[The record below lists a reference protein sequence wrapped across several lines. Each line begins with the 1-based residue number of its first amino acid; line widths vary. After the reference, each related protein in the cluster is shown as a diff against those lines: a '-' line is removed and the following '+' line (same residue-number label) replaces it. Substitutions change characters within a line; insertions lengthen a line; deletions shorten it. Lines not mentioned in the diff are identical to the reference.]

1 MPRTAASLVLAV
13 LITTAGFVG
22 AATTQESLHEEAS
35 PATVEKSALDET
47 GYELEREYE
56 RTVNRTIDD
65 SGERREVEAVNEVT
79 EYRRTLNLGPLGERE
94 SGLFATVSTPAVEV
108 DGQALNPVAEMNTTE
123 LVEWLQE
130 EYDRVSVDEV
140 VDSRTVETLGEEMN
154 VSKFEGAAVV
164 GGQEVDVFLHVGKV
178 RHGDDY
184 VVVVGVYPK
193 VLGGEKRVV
202 AMIEA
207 LEHEA

>member
-1 MPRTAASLVLAV
+1 MHRTAASLVLAV

-22 AATTQESLHEEAS
+22 AATTQETLREEAS
-35 PATVEKSALDET
+35 PATVEESALDET
-47 GYELEREYE
+47 GYELDREYE
-56 RTVNRTIDD
+56 RTVSRTVDD

-79 EYRRTLNLGPLGERE
+79 EYRRTLSLGPLGERE
-94 SGLFATVSTPAVEV
+94 AGLFATVSTPAVEA
-108 DGQALNPVAEMNTTE
+108 DGRALNPVAEMDDAE
-123 LVEWLQE
+123 LLEWIQE
-130 EYDRVSVDEV
+130 EYDRLSVDEA
-140 VDSRTVETLGEEMN
+140 VDSRTVETLDEEMN
-154 VSKFEGAAVV
+154 VTKFEGTAVV

-193 VLGGEKRVV
+193 VLGGEERVV